1 MKEVQI
7 LATGSY
13 VPDRIV
19 TNDELATVIDTNDE
33 WIKTRT
39 GIGERRITTGENTS
53 SIAAKAALKALENSS
68 IKPLDIDLIIVATTT
83 PDCYTP
89 STACIVQDIIGA
101 ANATCFDISAAC
113 SGFIYALNIA
123 YQFIK
128 NGTKKNA
135 LIIGAETL
143 SKILDW
149 NDRSICVLFGDGA
162 GAAILGCGEEKG
174 LIQIYTGSDG
184 KGANLLKCN
193 AVPIDINNKKLKEKI
208 PQNADNEGY
217 HYLSMEGREI
227 FKFTI
232 KAMGETIKTLLSSS
246 GLTIDD
252 IKYIVPHQANLR
264 IIDYMIKKLKVDKK
278 KFYTNLQY
286 YGNTS
291 AASIPIALDQMN
303 REGLLEK
310 GDKILLVGFGGGL
323 TWGGTIIEWTIDK
336 QISS

>member
-19 TNDELATVIDTNDE
+19 TNDELSTVMDTNDE

-39 GIGERRITTGENTS
+39 GICERRITTGENTS
-53 SIAAKAALKALENSS
+53 SIAAKAALKALESS
-68 IKPLDIDLIIVATTT
+68 YIKPVDLDLIIVATAT

-101 ANATCFDISAAC
+101 TNATCFDISAAC
-113 SGFIYALNIA
+113 SGFIYGLNIA

-128 NGTKKNA
+128 NGAKKNV
-135 LIIGAETL
+135 LVIGAETL

-149 NDRSICVLFGDGA
+149 NNRSTCVLFGDGA

-174 LIQIYTGSDG
+174 LIEIHTGSDG
-184 KGANLLKCN
+184 RGANLLKCN
-193 AVPIDINNKKLKEKI
+193 AASVDINNKDLKEKI
-208 PQNADNEGY
+208 YGNTEDVDKS
-217 HYLSMEGREI
+217 YLTMEGREI
-227 FKFTI
+227 FKFAV
-232 KAMGETIKTLLSSS
+232 KAMGETIDTLLNSSE
-246 GLTIDD
+246 LTIED

-264 IIDYMIKKLKVDKK
+264 IIDYMIKKLKVDSK

-291 AASIPIALDQMN
+291 AASIPIAMDQMN

-323 TWGGTIIEWTIDK
+323 TWGGTIIEWTINK
-336 QISS
+336 NK

>member
-39 GIGERRITTGENTS
+39 GIRERRITTGENTS
-53 SIAAKAALKALENSS
+53 SIAAKAALKALENSC
-68 IKPLDIDLIIVATTT
+68 IKPVDLDLIIVATAT

-89 STACIVQDIIGA
+89 STACIVQDIVGA
-101 ANATCFDISAAC
+101 TNATCFDISAAC

-149 NDRSICVLFGDGA
+149 NDRSTSVLFGDGA

-174 LIQIYTGSDG
+174 LIQIHTGSDG
-184 KGANLLKCN
+184 RGANLLRCN
-193 AVPIDINNKKLKEKI
+193 AAPVDINNKKLKEKVSQAI
-208 PQNADNEGY
+208 DNEGKY
-217 HYLSMEGREI
+217 YLSMEGREI
-227 FKFTI
+227 FKFAV
-232 KAMGETIKTLLSSS
+232 KAMGETIETLLSSS

-264 IIDYMIKKLKVDKK
+264 IIEYMIKKLKVDKE

-291 AASIPIALDQMN
+291 AASIPIAFDQMN

-336 QISS
+336 